1 MDWKLCAVDD
11 LRQYKQIKI
20 GILNSKERLRM
31 INRTVKNSP
40 YSPGSGQRRL
50 DATLINALVEGERLG
65 RNIASAEQ
73 IIKLTERGLGAL
85 DDEERKVLEKL
96 YMANTPKTSSLIAK
110 ELGYE
115 VRTLYRLRDRALQK
129 FTLAMYGAEIS

>member
-20 GILNSKERLRM
+20 GVINSKERLRM
-31 INRTVKNSP
+31 LKKTVKNSS

-50 DATLINALVEGERLG
+50 DTAVINALVEGERLG
-65 RNIASAEQ
+65 RNITSAEQ
-73 IIKLTERGLGAL
+73 ILKLTERGLGVL
-85 DDEERKVLEKL
+85 DDEEKRVLEKL
-96 YMANTPKTSSLIAK
+96 YMSNSPKTSSLLAR